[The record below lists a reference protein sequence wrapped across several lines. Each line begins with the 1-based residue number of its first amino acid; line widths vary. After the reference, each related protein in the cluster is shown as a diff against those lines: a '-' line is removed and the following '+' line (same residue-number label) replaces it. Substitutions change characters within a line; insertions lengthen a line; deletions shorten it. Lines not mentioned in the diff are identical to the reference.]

1 MRLILSILFSLLT
14 LPVFAQC
21 VGENL
26 LDTMTPAKRAELD
39 ATVASHPY
47 ASGNLWRAQ
56 KSDSTIHIM
65 GTIHLSDP
73 RLEDYLKPIW
83 SVVDAADLVL
93 VEANLESLE
102 NLKSA
107 LLSDQS
113 LLFIGDGPT
122 LPERLTEAEWQQLST
137 AMTARGMPSFMVS
150 KMRPWYVAITLS
162 MPPCIMPMMAA
173 QNGVDHRIMAR
184 AKDQG
189 ITTTALEPFDTLF
202 SLFNDADA
210 DMGLEMLR
218 AALAVGEDAD
228 AMIAT
233 MLEAYFTGES
243 RAIWELSRLQA
254 KESTPETPEQ
264 GEATFNEMEAKLL
277 TARNTN
283 WMPVILGA
291 AENNGNILI
300 AVGAAHLS
308 GKDGLLYLLEKS
320 GYNLHRV
327 EGF

>member
-26 LDTMTPAKRAELD
+26 LDALTPAKRAELA
-39 ATVASHPY
+39 ATVSNHPY
-47 ASGNLWRAQ
+47 PSGNLWRAQ
-56 KSDSTIHIM
+56 KGDSIIHVM

-73 RLEDYLKPIW
+73 RLEDYLNPIW
-83 SVVDAADLVL
+83 PVVEAADLVL

-107 LLSDQS
+107 LLADQS

-137 AMTARGMPSFMVS
+137 EMAARGMPSFMVS
-150 KMRPWYVAITLS
+150 KMQPWYVAITLS
-162 MPPCIMPMMAA
+162 MPPCIMPMVAA
-173 QNGVDHRIMAR
+173 QNGVDQRIMTR
-184 AKDQG
+184 AKHHG

-202 SLFNDADA
+202 SLFNGADA
-210 DMGLEMLR
+210 DIGLEMLR
-218 AALAVGEDAD
+218 AALAVSEDAD

-233 MLEAYFTGES
+233 MLEAYLTGEN
-243 RAIWELSRLQA
+243 RAIWELSRIQA
-254 KESTPETPEQ
+254 KESTPQNPEAGQ
-264 GEATFNEMEAKLL
+264 ATFNAMEAKLL
-277 TARNTN
+277 DNRNIN
-283 WMPVILGA
+283 WMPVILNA
-291 AENNGNILI
+291 AEDTDNILI

-308 GKDGLLYLLEKS
+308 GKDGLLNLLEKS
-320 GYNLHRV
+320 GYTLQRV
-327 EGF
+327 KGF